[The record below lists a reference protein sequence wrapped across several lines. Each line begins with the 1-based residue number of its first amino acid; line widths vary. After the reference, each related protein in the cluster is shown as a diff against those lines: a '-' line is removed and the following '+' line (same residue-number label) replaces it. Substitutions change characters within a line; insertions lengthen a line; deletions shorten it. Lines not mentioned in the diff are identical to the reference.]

1 VAAKI
6 IDGAAVGREIRA
18 EVAAEVAELV
28 AEGTVPGLAVVL
40 VGSDGGSELYVR
52 SKTRACH
59 EAGMHDR
66 LIHLPD
72 DVSAEELFGVI
83 DGLNADPDVHGILVQ
98 LPLPPHI
105 NPKAVLERVGAA
117 KDVDGFHPLNV
128 GRAFVGDPRGFVPA
142 TPAGILELLSRERI
156 ETHGKHAVIV
166 GRSLIVSKPLA
177 SLLMAP
183 GPNATVTLTHRHTA
197 DLASHTRMADIL
209 VVAVGKP
216 GLITA
221 DMVKEGAAV
230 FDVGTTRVPD
240 AGHAKGYVVRGDVDF
255 DAVREKAGHITP
267 VPGGVG
273 PMTIAMLLR
282 NTVEAARR
290 AHVARTRGERRHAS
304 WT

>member
-1 VAAKI
+1 
-6 IDGAAVGREIRA
+6 
-18 EVAAEVAELV
+18 
-28 AEGTVPGLAVVL
+28 VPGLAVVL

-240 AGHAKGYVVRGDVDF
+240 ASHAKGYVVRGDVDF